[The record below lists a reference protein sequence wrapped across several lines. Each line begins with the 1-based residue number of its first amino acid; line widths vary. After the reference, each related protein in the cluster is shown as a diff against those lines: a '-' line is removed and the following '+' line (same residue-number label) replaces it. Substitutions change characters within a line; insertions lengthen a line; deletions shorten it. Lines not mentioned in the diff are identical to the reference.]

1 MAEITANFQGKD
13 ITITYPDSMVGKA
26 EDAFVSVRQSEWES
40 FFGDR
45 LDALDEDE
53 PSAEQLS
60 EWKYE
65 FTVECILN
73 HIKRVIRSY
82 EIKTAMMNVE
92 QQAKTAVD
100 EALGQISIEIEED
113 NSSSG
118 PSFV

>member
-1 MAEITANFQGKD
+1 MAELTANFNDKD
-13 ITITYPDSMVGKA
+13 ITVTYPDSMIGKS
-26 EDAFVSVRQSEWES
+26 EEAFVTMNSNEWES
-40 FFGDR
+40 FLQDK
-45 LDALDEDE
+45 LDPLDEDE
-53 PSAEQLS
+53 PSEEQLNN
-60 EWKYE
+60 WKYE
-65 FTVECILN
+65 FTVGCIVN
-73 HIKRVIRSY
+73 HIKQVIRSY